1 MAINTHHRGPEQ
13 SQLDLGDVHQPGQFT
28 PASNASAFYK
38 SEGGADPSSLKPY
51 DRQDRFAIYQHY
63 KKDKERVDA
72 GGAPSKELTASY
84 DSLRSVI
91 PEQAARA
98 SKFVKA
104 TPDENYYSN
113 SPYTDAR
120 TMVKE
125 MDKTG
130 AFRTAPTTPE
140 ESTVAWDANTNNDFR
155 ALHDTLAHGGAGST
169 FSPRGESLA
178 TAAHRSALP
187 KEAHR
192 ALTSEVLAQTI
203 HLEFGGSF
211 PEQKGLYD
219 VPDWAAK
226 GEPRPHTK
234 LNKKQFGGEQ
244 LALDV

>member
-1 MAINTHHRGPEQ
+1 MTINTHHRGPEQ
-13 SQLDLGDVHQPGQFT
+13 SQLDVGDIHQPGQFD

-63 KKDKERVDA
+63 NKDKARVDA
-72 GGAPSKELTASY
+72 GGAPSEELTSSY
-84 DSLRSVI
+84 DSLRSAI

-113 SPYTDAR
+113 SPYPDAQ

-125 MDKTG
+125 MDTTG

-140 ESTVAWDANTNNDFR
+140 ESTVAWDADTNDSFR

-169 FSPRGESLA
+169 FSYDGESLG
-178 TAAHRSALP
+178 TEAHRSTLP

-192 ALTSEVLAQTI
+192 ALTTEVLGQAA
-203 HLEFGGSF
+203 HHEFGGGF
-211 PEQKGLYD
+211 VDQKGLYD

-244 LALDV
+244 LSLDV